1 MKTKIAIA
9 CQGGGSHAAFTVGAL
24 QALMEN
30 NVQEEFEIVSLSG
43 TSGGAICAALV
54 WYALK
59 KGENPSERLANF
71 WQDNMAQTYQEFLFN
86 NSVIKSMELTTKG
99 FLPQFNINP
108 GAPLL
113 KFWMI
118 LTTAT
123 FGLRSQFI
131 NFRKLLEAHFDFEE
145 ITAWGL
151 QPEPPILL
159 LGATNVLTGQLT
171 RFNSSNEPLKVEHIL
186 ASCAI
191 PTLFPA
197 VKIGENIYWDG
208 LFADN
213 PPLVGLANPALIRSS
228 VSIPEEI
235 WVIKLNPTR
244 RDEAPATVSDILDRR
259 NELEG
264 NISLFQSLRTIE
276 WINDFILEGAF
287 KEEFLSRYHIQQ
299 PIKIPKAFS
308 EKPDKPYYIPFIE
321 MSADLQ
327 KALNYESK
335 LDRNPTLIHQLI
347 EDGKQQG
354 KRFLEARG

>member
-9 CQGGGSHAAFTVGAL
+9 CQAGGSHAAFTAGAL
-24 QALMEN
+24 QALMEDH
-30 NVQEEFEIVSLSG
+30 VQEEFEIVSLSG
-43 TSGGAICAALV
+43 TSGGALCAALA

-59 KGENPSERLANF
+59 KGEDPGERLANF
-71 WQDNMAQTYQEFLFN
+71 WKDNTAQTYQECLFN

-108 GAPLL
+108 GSSFLN
-113 KFWMI
+113 FWI
-118 LTTAT
+118 LLTTAT
-123 FGLRSQFI
+123 FGLRSRFT

-145 ITAWGL
+145 IAAWGL

-159 LGATNVLTGQLT
+159 LGATNILTGQLT

-186 ASCAI
+186 ASCAN

-197 VKIGENIYWDG
+197 VKIGENTYWDG

-213 PPLVGLANPALIRSS
+213 PPLVGLTNPALLNSS
-228 VSIPEEI
+228 ITLPQEI

-244 RDEAPATVSDILDRR
+244 RDETPVTISDILDRR

-276 WINDFILEGAF
+276 WMNDFISEGAF

-299 PIKIPKAFS
+299 PIRIPKAFA
-308 EKPDKPYYIPFIE
+308 EKTDKPYYIPFIE
-321 MSADLQ
+321 MSSDLQ
-327 KALNYESK
+327 KTLNYESK
-335 LDRNPTLIHQLI
+335 LDRNPALISQLI

-354 KRFLEARG
+354 KKFLATR